1 MAETILLQSATMMI
15 FYQNL
20 MLGSIRIINFLQCN
34 LIATCEW
41 NLMSNY
47 LTEYF
52 VSRTGC
58 IGEGSNRPVIVVQL
72 VE

>member
-1 MAETILLQSATMMI
+1 
-15 FYQNL
+15 
-20 MLGSIRIINFLQCN
+20 
-34 LIATCEW
+34 
-41 NLMSNY
+41 MSNY